1 MATKKKTTK
10 KDNGLLSEILR
21 DDYDRE
27 IESLKEE
34 VERVSL
40 ANLDL
45 DRRLLSMTE
54 AWATSNQVRSQE
66 RDDHRVELINL
77 QRSHQIDIQ
86 SHRDALLGKTSEI
99 ANLRGRFQMYASWVV
114 GIKKLD
120 LSPASADHML
130 PMDVALARVDTSL
143 SLLYSSLKGETL
155 EQAMQALG
163 YIETVFGFEAPR
175 VPKFIVQLVKTDGL
189 YKSEEGSQRQPS
201 STQIYA
207 IKELRQHL
215 NIGLKDAKEITDT
228 LYEGKPSE
236 IEFSSREGAEKV
248 AEALRICGYFYV
260 AIIER

>member
-77 QRSHQIDIQ
+77 QRSHQIDLQ
-86 SHRDALLGKTSEI
+86 LHRDSLLGKTSEI
-99 ANLRGRFQMYASWVV
+99 AKLKDRFKMHASWVNS
-114 GIKKLD
+114 IRRLD
-120 LSPASADHML
+120 LTVTPAESAISRADM
-130 PMDVALARVDTSL
+130 SL
-143 SLLYSSLKGETL
+143 SLLISSLKGATL
-155 EQAMQALG
+155 EQAMQDLG
-163 YIETVFGFEAPR
+163 YIETVFGIEAPR
-175 VPKFIVQLVKTDGL
+175 VPKFIVQLTKTDGL
-189 YKSEEGSQRQPS
+189 YKCEEGSQRQPF

-215 NIGLKDAKEITDT
+215 NIGLKDAKDITDT
-228 LYEGKPSE
+228 LYAGETRE
-236 IEFSSREGAEKV
+236 IEFSSREAAMDV
-248 AEALRICGYFYV
+248 LTRLRVCGYFTV
-260 AIIER
+260 AIVER

>member
-10 KDNGLLSEILR
+10 KDKGLLSEILR
-21 DDYDRE
+21 DDRDKE
-27 IESLKEE
+27 IEVLKEE

-45 DRRLLSMTE
+45 DRRLQSMTG
-54 AWATSNQVRSQE
+54 AWTVSNQDRRQE
-66 RDDHRVELINL
+66 CEDHTAALRRLNTNHAEATQKNQELLDSKN
-77 QRSHQIDIQ
+77 R
-86 SHRDALLGKTSEI
+86 EI
-99 ANLRGRFQMYASWVV
+99 AKLRERIKAYESWVSS
-114 GIKKLD
+114 IRRLD
-120 LSPASADHML
+120 LMML
-130 PMDVALARVDTSL
+130 PAESALSHTDMSL
-143 SLLYSSLKGETL
+143 SLLISSLKGATL
-155 EQAMQALG
+155 EQAMQDLG

-175 VPKFIVQLVKTDGL
+175 TSKFIVHLTKTDGL
-189 YKSEEGSQRQPS
+189 YKSVEGSQRQPS